1 MGAKPQL
8 RKPAYAI
15 SSVDNA
21 LRLIHMLRDLGEVR
35 GMDAAEELGIS
46 RSSVHRLMA
55 MLVFRGFAVK
65 DESRVYHPGPSIGVR
80 PVAVAG
86 TKDLLSIVKPHLNA
100 LRDELGESAYYM
112 MLTGRL
118 IRFLWTAESAYPT
131 HAEDRRGFVLPA
143 EASAGGRA
151 ILATKSPAS
160 ISLLYREPCERG
172 DMNENDIARLQFELR
187 QVTIRGYSF
196 SIEEAERGI
205 VSVAVPIRYEA
216 VRPAS
221 AISIAGPVSHLKNVT
236 DPTAIAKLTN
246 VRDQIEY
253 ELSSRYSHP

>member
-1 MGAKPQL
+1 MGANPRL
-8 RKPAYAI
+8 RKPTYAI

-21 LRLIHMLRDLGEVR
+21 IQLIHMLRDLGEVR

-46 RSSVHRLMA
+46 RSSVHRLMS

-65 DESRVYHPGPSIGVR
+65 DESRVYHPGPSIGVQ

-86 TKDLLSIVKPHLNA
+86 AKDLLSIVKPHLND
-100 LRDELGESAYYM
+100 LRDGLGESAYCM
-112 MLTGRL
+112 MLTGRS

-143 EASAGGRA
+143 EGSAGGRA

-160 ISLLYREPCERG
+160 VRLLYREPCENG
-172 DMNENDIARLQFELR
+172 ELNEDDMARLQFELR
-187 QVTIRGYSF
+187 QVTVRGYSF

-216 VRPAS
+216 VRPPS
-221 AISIAGPVSHLKNVT
+221 AISIAGPVSHLKRVT
-236 DPTAIAKLTN
+236 DPAAIARLTN
-246 VRDQIEY
+246 VRDEIEH
-253 ELSSRYSHP
+253 EISEKRSRL